1 MLRKLS
7 IVAFAAALAAAPL
20 PVLAQSKK
28 DSVVMAMA
36 LEPPGLDP
44 TNAAAAA
51 IAEVT
56 LYNIYETLT
65 KINEDGTVA
74 PLLAESWTASP
85 DLKTYTFKLRKGVK
99 FHNGEAFDSA
109 AVKFSFERNAV
120 ATSTNKDKSL
130 FQAFE
135 KVDAPDADT
144 VVISVK
150 YSEPNLPFLLGQAS
164 GSIVEPKSAPTNG
177 TQPVGTGPYQLGA
190 WAKGSSITLN
200 KWGDYRN
207 AAAIK
212 LSKVTIRFISD
223 PAAQTAALLSGDV
236 DAFPR
241 VSAQRTIAQFK
252 ADPRFNVMVGGSRA
266 KTIVGIN
273 ERKKPLD
280 DVRVRRAIL
289 AAIDRKAMIDG
300 AVDGFGTPIGSFYV
314 PGALGF
320 VDTTGINPYDP
331 EKAKKL
337 LAEAG
342 ITTPLELSLKLPPPS
357 YARQGGEIL
366 AAQLAKVGIIAKIE
380 NVEWAQWLSQ
390 VFARQR
396 SAQFRSHHRQPCR
409 ADRPRQDH
417 RAGLLPRL
425 QQRGVQRALQADR
438 VDAGRRRPRKA
449 SRRCA
454 AHAGNRRSLR
464 LFVPA
469 AADHHHQQEAE
480 GRLEARAPVRER
492 FLDMG
497 VGVGRAARLR
507 DFGDDLSQRK
517 RSSRPGPNK
526 NRKNNPM
533 HSSRG

>member
-1 MLRKLS
+1 MFRKLA
-7 IVAFAAALAAAPL
+7 VFARFRRVRGAPL
-20 PVLAQSKK
+20 PSLAQGKK
-28 DSVVMAMA
+28 DSVVMGMT

-65 KINEDGTVA
+65 KINEDGSVS
-74 PLLAESWTASP
+74 PLLAESWKASD

-99 FHNGEAFDSA
+99 FHNGEPFDSA
-109 AVKFSFERNAV
+109 AVKFSYDRNA
-120 ATSTNKDKSL
+120 AANSTNKDKSL
-130 FQAFE
+130 YQAFE
-135 KVDAPDADT
+135 SVTAPDAET
-144 VVISVK
+144 IVVAIK
-150 YSEPNLPFLLGQAS
+150 YSEPNLPFLIGQAC
-164 GSIVEPKSAPTNG
+164 GSIVEPKSAPTNV
-177 TQPVGTGPYQLGA
+177 TQPVGTGPYTLGG

-200 KWGDYRN
+200 KWPDYRN

-223 PAAQTAALLSGDV
+223 PSAQVAALLSGDI

-241 VSAQRTIAQFK
+241 AAVARSLAQFK

-266 KTIVGIN
+266 KTIAGIN
-273 ERKKPLD
+273 NKRKPLD

-300 AVDGFGTPIGSFYV
+300 AVDGFGTPIGSFYT
-314 PGALGF
+314 PGSLGY

-342 ITTPLELSLKLPPPS
+342 VKLPLELSLRLPPPA

-390 VFARQR
+390 VFAGNGPHN
-396 SAQFRSHHRQPCR
+396 FDLTIVSHVEPF
-409 ADRPRQDH
+409 D
-417 RAGLLPRL
+417 L
-425 QQRGVQRALQADR
+425 VKIDR
-438 VDAGRRRPRKA
+438 VRLL
-449 SRRCA
+449 SR
-454 AHAGNRRSLR
+454 L
-464 LFVPA
+464 
-469 AADHHHQQEAE
+469 
-480 GRLEARAPVRER
+480 
-492 FLDMG
+492 
-497 VGVGRAARLR
+497 
-507 DFGDDLSQRK
+507 
-517 RSSRPGPNK
+517 
-526 NRKNNPM
+526 
-533 HSSRG
+533 